1 MITTKICGITN
12 LEDALIACKYGVNA
26 LGFIFYDKSPRY
38 IDSDSLEKW
47 IFKLPN
53 DVAKVGVF
61 VNHETNYVNNIVEK
75 LSIDYVQLHG
85 NESFEY
91 CKEINRPVIKAFRIN
106 EEFDFSLLQ
115 DYNVHAFLFDTF
127 KNGKMGGTGNTFDWE
142 LLANNDAKTFVILS
156 GGLNN
161 SNILD
166 GICKINPSAVD
177 INSGVEIEPGKKDSE
192 KIFQIMNTLKKSKT
206 TNNIFNGN

>member
-1 MITTKICGITN
+1 
-12 LEDALIACKYGVNA
+12 
-26 LGFIFYDKSPRY
+26 
-38 IDSDSLEKW
+38 
-47 IFKLPN
+47 
-53 DVAKVGVF
+53 
-61 VNHETNYVNNIVEK
+61 
-75 LSIDYVQLHG
+75 
-85 NESFEY
+85 
-91 CKEINRPVIKAFRIN
+91 
-106 EEFDFSLLQ
+106 
-115 DYNVHAFLFDTF
+115 
-127 KNGKMGGTGNTFDWE
+127 MGGTGNTFDWE